1 MALKDE
7 IQKNIK
13 EKNEKIEKQRSQY
26 SQYVKDACNSLYEEI
41 KKGIIWNATNNEV
54 TEYKTGFFSTET
66 FYEGYA
72 LLHFSAA
79 TECYYFLDY
88 LDGDC
93 CLSGTD
99 TFLKDVLSGL
109 IKLFQKENVSLTIES
124 FTGSRYEAK
133 VISLHELNF
142 SNIEKITRRCFIKS
156 NNQSTSLTLKVKG
169 RLSIYDLTD

>member
-1 MALKDE
+1 MAIKDE
-7 IQKNIK
+7 VQKNIK
-13 EKNEKIEKQRSQY
+13 QRNEKIEKQRKQY
-26 SQYVKDACNSLYEEI
+26 PQFVKDASNSLYKEI
-41 KKGIIWNATNNEV
+41 EKSIIQNATDNIV
-54 TEYKTGFFSTET
+54 TEYKTGFFSTEI

-99 TFLKDVLSGL
+99 TFLKDVLSRL

-124 FTGSRYEAK
+124 FTSSRYEAK
-133 VISLHELNF
+133 VISLYELNI
-142 SNIEKITRRCFIKS
+142 SKIEKIAKQCFIKS
-156 NNQSTSLTLKVKG
+156 NNQNKSLTLIVKG
-169 RLSIYDLTD
+169 RLSIYDFTD